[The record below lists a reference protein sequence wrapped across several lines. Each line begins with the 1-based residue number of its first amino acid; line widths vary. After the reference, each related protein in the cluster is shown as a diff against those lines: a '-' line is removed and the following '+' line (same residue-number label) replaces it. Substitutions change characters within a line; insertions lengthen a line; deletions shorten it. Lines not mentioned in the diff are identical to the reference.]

1 MQSTT
6 IYIGMD
12 MHKRTSTFAVKDRD
26 GTVLAKEKVE
36 TDPAAITTFLQ
47 KFPKATLA
55 VEPVSQWYFY
65 ADLMQS
71 LGIDVHLANPL
82 KVKAIAS
89 ARIKT
94 DSIDAGVLCD
104 LLRANLLPEAYFASP
119 DVRRWK
125 EMCRYR
131 VSLMNLRTEIKNK
144 IHAILF
150 KNGLQHPF
158 TDLFGKGGRQWLA
171 SLTLAEQ
178 YAYELRHYLTLL
190 DALTALITEADK
202 KIEQTVTDHPQAKL
216 LTTIPAVKYVS
227 ALTIMAEIGDISRF
241 PSAKK
246 LMGYAGLVPSTY
258 SSGDMIRHGRITK
271 QGSKWLRTTM
281 IEIAQRQ
288 LLCKK
293 NPGLGWYYLKVK
305 KRKGS
310 SAAAVATARKLCAVV
325 WRMLTDNRSFEV
337 RLPQQEGQD
346 THRRAIVTRSG

>member
-1 MQSTT
+1 M
-6 IYIGMD
+6 YIGMD
-12 MHKRTSTFAVKDRD
+12 LHKRTSTFAVKDRD
-26 GTVLAKEKVE
+26 GAVLAKEKVP
-36 TDPAAITTFLQ
+36 TDSAAITAFLGQ
-47 KFPKATLA
+47 FPRASLA

-125 EMCRYR
+125 ETCRYR
-131 VSLMNLRTEIKNK
+131 DSLIGLRTEIKNK
-144 IHAILF
+144 IHGILF

-158 TDLFGKGGRQWLA
+158 TDLFGKGGRIWLNT
-171 SLTLAEQ
+171 LTLAEQ
-178 YAYELRHYLTLL
+178 YAYELRRYLTLL
-190 DALTALITEADK
+190 DTLTALIAEADQ
-202 KIEQTVTDHPQAKL
+202 KIERTVTDHPQARL

-227 ALTIMAEIGDISRF
+227 ALTIIAEIGDISRF

-258 SSGDMIRHGRITK
+258 ASGDVIRHGRITK

-293 NPGLGWYYLKVK
+293 TPGLGWHYLKVK

-310 SAAAVATARKLCAVV
+310 SAATVATARKLCAVV
-325 WRMLTDNRSFEV
+325 WKMLRDNRPFEV

-346 THRRAIVTRSG
+346 AHRRAIVSR